1 MPQGNDKRL
10 VAKGNPSLVSFG
22 RKLRKE
28 MTKEERRLW
37 YNFLSKYPVRFYRQ
51 KILGQYIVDFYCAGA
66 KLVIELDGSQHYDE
80 VTEQKDLERTAYL
93 QQFGLLVLRF
103 SNLEVNRNFRGI
115 CEQIDIIVKQRVQDP
130 SAPAGHLP

>member
-37 YNFLSKYPVRFYRQ
+37 YNFLSKYPV
-51 KILGQYIVDFYCAGA
+51 
-66 KLVIELDGSQHYDE
+66 
-80 VTEQKDLERTAYL
+80 
-93 QQFGLLVLRF
+93 
-103 SNLEVNRNFRGI
+103 
-115 CEQIDIIVKQRVQDP
+115 
-130 SAPAGHLP
+130 

>member
-51 KILGQYIVDFYCAGA
+51 KILGQYIVDFYCAKA
-66 KLVIELDGSQHYDE
+66 KLVVELDGSQHFDE
-80 VTEQKDLERTAYL
+80 TGLVRDAIRSQYLESL
-93 QQFGLLVLRF
+93 GLHVLRF
-103 SNLEVNRNFRGI
+103 SNTDIHRNLRGV
-115 CEQIDIIVKQRVQDP
+115 CQAIDNTVAERRKQKT
-130 SAPAGHLP
+130 